1 MPSTVAE
8 EAIVDVEDQETCDI
22 TEPTREELQRW

>member
-8 EAIVDVEDQETCDI
+8 EAIVDVEDQETSDI
-22 TEPTREELQRW
+22 TESTREELQRW